1 MCAGCDCNNLVA
13 SCNQQN
19 IYIRKDDCMK
29 KNILPSYYLIYKR
42 IKPGDTP
49 IENFKGAYVDGN
61 FNIYYEIGNKIFRT
75 TSHFA
80 GEEISL
86 RDRVT
91 NIISREVS

>member
-1 MCAGCDCNNLVA
+1 MCTGCHCNTLVA
-13 SCNQQN
+13 HLTC
-19 IYIRKDDCMK
+19 IRKDGYMK
-29 KNILPSYYLIYKR
+29 KIVLPSYYLIYKR

-49 IENFKGAYVDGN
+49 IDNFKRAYVDGN
-61 FNIYYEIGNKIFRT
+61 FNIYYEIGNKIFMT

-86 RDRVT
+86 RDRVN

>member
-1 MCAGCDCNNLVA
+1 MCTGSHCYHLVD
-13 SCNQQN
+13 N
-19 IYIRKDDCMK
+19 IALGSIICIRKDDFMK
-29 KNILPSYYLIYKR
+29 KILPSYYLIYKR

-49 IENFKGAYVDGN
+49 IDNFKGAYVDGN

-86 RDRVT
+86 RDRVN

>member
-1 MCAGCDCNNLVA
+1 MCTGCHCSTLVA
-13 SCNQQN
+13 PIIC
-19 IYIRKDDCMK
+19 IRKDGCMK
-29 KNILPSYYLIYKR
+29 KIVLPSYYLIYKR

-49 IENFKGAYVDGN
+49 IDNFKGAYVDGN

-80 GEEISL
+80 GKEISL
-86 RDRVT
+86 KDRVN

>member
-1 MCAGCDCNNLVA
+1 
-13 SCNQQN
+13 
-19 IYIRKDDCMK
+19 MK
-29 KNILPSYYLIYKR
+29 KIVLPNYYLIYKR

-49 IENFKGAYVDGN
+49 IDNFKGAYVDGN
-61 FNIYYEIGNKIFRT
+61 FNIYYEIGNKIFKT

-86 RDRVT
+86 RDRVN

>member
-1 MCAGCDCNNLVA
+1 MYTGCHCNTLVA
-13 SCNQQN
+13 PI
-19 IYIRKDDCMK
+19 IYIRKDGYMK
-29 KNILPSYYLIYKR
+29 KIVLPNYYLIYKR

-49 IENFKGAYVDGN
+49 IDNFKGAYVDGN

-80 GEEISL
+80 SDEISL
-86 RDRVT
+86 RDRVN